1 MQNCIKILYKYLDFN
16 KKNMWEE
23 NRVNITIREE
33 WFKDKLD
40 ILQNIYNLKTYSA
53 LIQSL
58 VEAELRRQGIVQQ
71 EFKVWKPI

>member
-1 MQNCIKILYKYLDFN
+1 
-16 KKNMWEE
+16 MWEE